1 MDKINRK
8 TLGVS
13 LIKTIRKLCVT
24 LTENTQGWT
33 NYFLGARLFS
43 AQVNLRTQSGM
54 QLNGP
59 LKTKVNILVTT
70 RNVAFCFLLRKY
82 PLQLSFLMHFHQ
94 KLT

>member
-1 MDKINRK
+1 MCHLDRKYSGVDKLLSR
-8 TLGVS
+8 
-13 LIKTIRKLCVT
+13 R
-24 LTENTQGWT
+24 
-33 NYFLGARLFS
+33 RLFS

-59 LKTKVNILVTT
+59 LKSKVNILVTT